1 MRALIAG
8 LGAIGQRHARNLRA
22 LRPDVELIAYRQR
35 RLRHVVTPTLTRDDA
50 QDVEAALGVTP
61 FDDLDAAL
69 ATRPDITL
77 ICTPTS
83 QHLPIALAA
92 AAAGSHLFIEKPVSN
107 AIDGIGRLRRSVADQ
122 GLVALVGCQWRFHP
136 LVERLHAM
144 LAALAFGELQKA
156 TITYAEY
163 LPDWHPY
170 EDYRTSYAARAD
182 LGGGVVLTH
191 IHDYD
196 LAWHLFGA
204 VTGVLAT
211 GGHMS
216 DLEIDVEDTAHA
228 TLDTAHGP
236 VVVSQ
241 TLASRHVTRRI
252 DVQGSEGACT
262 VDLHRAT
269 LHATGR
275 VAVEEALPEYQRNA
289 MFIAELEHF
298 LSCVETGTAP
308 RIPLEDGIAVLQVA
322 LAVKASLTRGTF
334 ISLT

>member
-35 RLRHVVTPTLTRDDA
+35 RLRHVVTPALTRDDA
-50 QDVEAALGVTP
+50 QDVEGALGVTA

-69 ATRPDITL
+69 ATKPDVTL

-107 AIDGIGRLRRSVADQ
+107 TIDGIGRLRRLVSEQ
-122 GLVALVGCQWRFHP
+122 KLVALVGCQWRFHP
-136 LVERLHAM
+136 LVERLQAM
-144 LAALAFGELQKA
+144 LAARAFGALQKA

-211 GGHMS
+211 GGHLS

-228 TLDTAHGP
+228 TLDTVSGP

-241 TLASRHVTRRI
+241 TFASRHVTRRI
-252 DVQGSEGACT
+252 DVTGSAGACT
-262 VDLHRAT
+262 LDLQGCT
-269 LHATGR
+269 LHATGQ
-275 VAVEEALPEYQRNA
+275 VAEEVALPEYQRNA
-289 MFIAELEHF
+289 MFVAELAHF
-298 LSCVETGTAP
+298 LACVETGSAP
-308 RIPLEDGIAVLQVA
+308 RIPLDDGIAVLQVA
-322 LAVKASLTRGTF
+322 LAVKASLARGTF
-334 ISLT
+334 VSLT